1 MMTCEPIPKTL
12 ARHAGLSQ
20 IPAHSSDA
28 VLLLIDAQ
36 REYTTGKVPLAG
48 IGPAVEEGARLL
60 AFARAQRMPIFHAI
74 HHGKPGAA
82 LFDPQRDGSAFID
95 TLAPQSGETVQVKSL
110 PNAFAG
116 TPLAD
121 LVRATGRREIVI
133 AGFATHMCVSAT
145 ARSALDHG
153 FRTTVVAAATATRD
167 LPHACGAGVTRAAV
181 IQEGTLAALADRFSV
196 VIQDTAV
203 LLRRAADAGTAVTN
217 S

>member
-1 MMTCEPIPKTL
+1 MTERPVPETL
-12 ARHAGLSQ
+12 ARMAGLSQ
-20 IPAHSSDA
+20 IPADPSAA

-48 IGPAVEEGARLL
+48 IDAAVEEGARLL
-60 AFARAQRMPIFHAI
+60 AFARAQAMPVFHAI

-82 LFDPQRDGSAFID
+82 LFDPLQDGAAFI
-95 TLAPQSGETVQVKSL
+95 TELAPRDGETVSIKSL
-110 PNAFAG
+110 PNAFAH

-167 LPHACGAGVTRAAV
+167 LPHASGAGVTPAAV
-181 IQEGTLAALADRFSV
+181 IQEGTLAALSDRFSV
-196 VIQDTAV
+196 VIQDTAA
-203 LLRRAADAGTAVTN
+203 LSRRAAQPA
-217 S
+217 

>member
-1 MMTCEPIPKTL
+1 MNRVPLPKTL
-12 ARHAGLSQ
+12 AGFAGLSR
-20 IPAHSSDA
+20 IPPQPADA

-48 IGPAVEEGARLL
+48 IGAAVEEGARLL
-60 AFARAQRMPIFHAI
+60 AFARAQHIPVFHAI
-74 HHGKPGAA
+74 HHGRPGAA
-82 LFDPQRDGSAFID
+82 LFDPLQDGAAFID
-95 TLAPQSGETVQVKSL
+95 ELAPRHGEAVLVKSL

-121 LVRATGRREIVI
+121 LVRATGRCEIVI

-167 LPHACGAGVTRAAV
+167 LPHVSGAGVTPAAV

-196 VIQDTAV
+196 VVQDTAQ
-203 LLRRAADAGTAVTN
+203 LLQRAAEATRVVTN